1 MKLGDIVL
9 ILIAILALVTAAW
22 YLFGNS
28 PTFEQTLL
36 IFILGMV
43 MANGL
48 RIHSFSAK
56 MNYFEKSFS
65 SLVKDF
71 KEHVKHKK

>member
-1 MKLGDIVL
+1 MKFGDIIL
-9 ILIAILALVTAAW
+9 ILITILALATAVW

-48 RIHSFSAK
+48 RIHSFSTK
-56 MNYFEKSFS
+56 INYFEKSFL
-65 SLVKDF
+65 SLAKDF
-71 KEHVKHKK
+71 KMHIKHK